1 MAILKT
7 INLKNTETGE
17 IELEDRILE
26 TSFHHQAVKDS
37 VLYHLAS
44 KRQGSHSTKT
54 RAEVS
59 YSTRKLYRQKGT
71 GNARAGSA
79 KSPIRRHGGVTFGP
93 RPRDYSI
100 RLNKKYRKLALRSAF
115 AEKIRQQEVCFL
127 ENMEL
132 EDHKP
137 QTLNSILQH
146 LNLDKVLIV
155 VDEISEN
162 LKRASG
168 NLKNVAV
175 MTPRNLNVYQLLR
188 FPKLAVVRSALP
200 TVMERM

>member
-132 EDHKP
+132 EDHKTR
-137 QTLNSILQH
+137 TLNSILQR

-155 VDEISEN
+155 VDEINEN
-162 LKRASG
+162 LKRASR